1 MDLASKYSA
10 WQVRD
15 GREVLAEG
23 DSGPLSAFDFCKKIR
38 AVADEYQPDVIVVEH
53 VPPMV
58 KFGLESIFRLQGVLM
73 AYCHPWLDRMLFL
86 MPQTWQKTF
95 PGVGVAPREIPKAQ
109 RDAYRAERAREH
121 AAARGYHPPDLVA
134 AYVASLPPGAR
145 VLARDIKPLAKAM
158 TDYVDAFLIGEWV
171 QAVGSIDELRKLQ
184 GVQPPS
190 I

>member
-1 MDLASKYSA
+1 MDLAAKYSA

-23 DSGPLSAFDFCKKIR
+23 DSGAFSAFDFCKKIR
-38 AVADEYQPDVIVVEH
+38 AVADEHQPDVIIVEH

-58 KFGLESIFRLQGVLM
+58 KYGLESIFRLQGVLM
-73 AYCHPWLDRMLFL
+73 TYCHPWLDRMLFL

-95 PGVGVAPREIPKAQ
+95 PGVGVAPRDIPKGQ
-109 RDAYRAERAREH
+109 RDSHRAERAREH

-134 AYVASLPPGAR
+134 AYVASLPSGAKAL
-145 VLARDIKPLAKAM
+145 VKHTAPLSKAM
-158 TDYVDAFLIGEWV
+158 TDYVDAFLMGEWA
-171 QAVGSIDELRKLQ
+171 QAVGSIEELRKLQ
-184 GVQPPS
+184 GVQPPN